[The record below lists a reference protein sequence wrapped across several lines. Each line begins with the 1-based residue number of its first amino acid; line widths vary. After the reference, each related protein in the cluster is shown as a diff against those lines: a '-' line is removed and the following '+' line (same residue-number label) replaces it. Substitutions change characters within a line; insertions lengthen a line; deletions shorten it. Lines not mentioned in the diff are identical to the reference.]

1 MIKRAFIWGMLVL
14 GLATAYMY
22 WYAHTSLPLKQTPL
36 EFDLKPGSNLV
47 TITSRMQAAGVMND
61 GLRFRVLARI
71 MGKAGKIKAG
81 FYTLNQQITPL
92 QLLTKLTAGEVS
104 LREIVF
110 IEGWTFAQMRD
121 ALNAHPLVKHE
132 TLGMSEQQ
140 VLQLLNIPLNHA
152 EGWFFPSTYYIDAGS
167 SDVSILRRAYET
179 MQMHLQHEWAGR
191 DKNLPYATP
200 ADALTMAS
208 IIEKET
214 GVKDERPLIAAVFIN
229 RLRLGM
235 RLQTDPTVIYGI
247 GKNYD
252 GNIRKRDLLADT
264 PYNTYTRAGLPP
276 TAIAMPG
283 LDSIKAALHPAHSDI
298 IYFVAKG
305 DGTHYFSNNLVEH
318 NRAVARYQKNG

>member
-1 MIKRAFIWGMLVL
+1 MIKRLIIWGMLLL
-14 GLATAYMY
+14 GLATGYLY
-22 WYAHTSLPLKQTPL
+22 WYAHTPLPLKQTPL

-47 TITSRMQAAGVMND
+47 SITSQMQAAGVINE
-61 GLRFRVLARI
+61 GLRFRVLARV

-81 FYTLNQQITPL
+81 FYTLNQKITPL
-92 QLLTKLTAGEVS
+92 QLLNKLTAGEVS

-121 ALNAHPLVKHE
+121 ALNAHPLVRHE
-132 TLGMSEQQ
+132 TLGMSEHE
-140 VLQLLNIPLNHA
+140 VLQLLRVPLDHA

-179 MQMHLQHEWAGR
+179 MQLHLQQEWAGR
-191 DKNLPYATP
+191 DKNLPYASL

-214 GVKDERPLIAAVFIN
+214 GAKNERPLIAAVFIN

-247 GKNYD
+247 KDYD
-252 GNIRKRDLLADT
+252 GNIHKRDLLADT

-276 TAIAMPG
+276 TPIAMPG
-283 LDSIKAALHPAHSDI
+283 LDAIRAALHPAHSDA

-305 DGTHYFSNNLVEH
+305 DGTHYFSNNLTEH